1 MSEIEIEKKTFYI
14 MGCEDEQLRIV
25 KNMIRENISLEI
37 VSEVTGLTI
46 NRVQQFHE
54 DGEAYKA
61 GRETELVKT
70 VKNMIRK
77 NISLE
82 IVSEVTGLTINRVQ
96 QIHEDG
102 ED

>member
-46 NRVQQFHE
+46 NRVQ
-54 DGEAYKA
+54 
-61 GRETELVKT
+61 
-70 VKNMIRK
+70 
-77 NISLE
+77 
-82 IVSEVTGLTINRVQ
+82 
-96 QIHEDG
+96 
-102 ED
+102 